1 MITKSKLS
9 IPVGKLSADFKFN
22 VFEDKYSDTSL
33 SSIGEIPLINF
44 FDFETSKSKQVTS
57 LCFDKRTAFAVPT

>member
-22 VFEDKYSDTSL
+22 VFEDKYFDTSL
-33 SSIGEIPLINF
+33 SSIGDMPFIKL

-57 LCFDKRTAFAVPT
+57 LCCDKRTAFAVPT